1 MLSCSLVFVVTVASC
16 DVVERELPAGARLH
30 SLQKSSD
37 HTGSRLD
44 LYDPAW
50 GLHEDSLV
58 YAHVFTILPGCA
70 KGWGLLEEHDD
81 RYALLRGTIEIAL
94 YDAREQASSFG
105 LGVRVV
111 IEDSHRQLLIIPR
124 GVWHASRN
132 IGECE
137 ALIADF
143 PTRPYRHENPDKF
156 TLPLDTPEI
165 PYQLGPE
172 WCGF

>member
-70 KGWGLLEEHDD
+70 KGWGLHEEHDD

-94 YDAREQASSFG
+94 Y
-105 LGVRVV
+105 GVRVV